1 MSTKKAKPEEPDLKA
16 IAKEWSELKEL
27 SGSGSGYFTLALV
40 NQVWR
45 SLYRGEGTAEWIL
58 QLGERAA
65 QDALAGIAPRDPLE
79 GMLAAQMVATHE
91 TAMDCFRRAQ
101 LAGQT
106 FEGRRQNLE
115 FANKLARSY
124 ATLVE
129 TLDKHR
135 GKGQQVVR
143 VEHVTVNAGGQAIVG
158 AMRQGGEWREKRGTS
173 PCTAAHPCSRARAA
187 RRGPAAGARVGRR
200 PCTVSGAAGC
210 MVAVLAQAAS
220 RATGTPS
227 STAATRPRQWHS
239 GGMSVASSV
248 PPVS

>member
-1 MSTKKAKPEEPDLKA
+1 MSTKKVKPETPDLKA
-16 IAKEWSELKEL
+16 VAKEWSELKEL

-58 QLGERAA
+58 KLGERAA

-115 FANKLARSY
+115 FANKLVRSY
-124 ATLVE
+124 ATLLE
-129 TLDKHR
+129 ALNKHR

-158 AMRQGGEWREKRGTS
+158 AVNHPGGGEGTQSEERAHAQQLTHAAEPPLRGADPQRE
-173 PCTAAHPCSRARAA
+173 PVPV
-187 RRGPAAGARVGRR
+187 AGR
-200 PCTVSGAAGC
+200 T
-210 MVAVLAQAAS
+210 
-220 RATGTPS
+220 
-227 STAATRPRQWHS
+227 W
-239 GGMSVASSV
+239 
-248 PPVS
+248 